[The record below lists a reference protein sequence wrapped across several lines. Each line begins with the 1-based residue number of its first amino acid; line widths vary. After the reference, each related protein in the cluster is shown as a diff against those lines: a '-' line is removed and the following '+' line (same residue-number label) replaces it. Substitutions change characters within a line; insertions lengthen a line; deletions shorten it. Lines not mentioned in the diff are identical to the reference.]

1 MDSSW
6 TKIVIDLMPQGG
18 GARHGGRQ
26 QDAVPREKVAIV
38 TQLLSPPSMII
49 TNSNDHLRINSL

>member
-1 MDSSW
+1 
-6 TKIVIDLMPQGG
+6 MPQGG

-38 TQLLSPPSMII
+38 TQFLSGDRHSILVAAQH
-49 TNSNDHLRINSL
+49 DHLHHQLQ

>member
-1 MDSSW
+1 
-6 TKIVIDLMPQGG
+6 MPQGG
-18 GARHGGRQ
+18 GARYGGRQ

-49 TNSNDHLRINSL
+49 TNSNDHLRIISL